1 MSWLQTQDVGN
12 RLREGE
18 SYFCCVGI
26 ILYTEST
33 VPASLRNRNKLF
45 LHASSQMDLTHLSLS
60 DVSSQ
65 SPPKYVLNDKNYW
78 FSFDNNLLVV
88 WSSYM

>member
-33 VPASLRNRNKLF
+33 VPASLRTKNKLF
-45 LHASSQMDLTHLSLS
+45 LHAIFTDGFDTSLSLS

-65 SPPKYVLNDKNYW
+65 SPSKYEV
-78 FSFDNNLLVV
+78 NLMYLLARTIGF
-88 WSSYM
+88 